1 MIKITQVNTSSGE
14 VIVRI
19 QYDKDSLVFT
29 VDVRKD
35 ELIERL
41 KLVRKTLGR
50 PVTLTDVKQVIVALV
65 NEVRTG
71 KSPIPEDFNYADFI
85 GVDLEA

>member
-1 MIKITQVNTSSGE
+1 MIKIVQVNASSGE
-14 VIVRI
+14 VVVRI
-19 QYDKDSLVFT
+19 QYDKDSQVFT

-50 PVTLTDVKQVIVALV
+50 PLTLTDVKQVIVALV

-71 KSPIPEDFNYADFI
+71 KSPIPEDFNYAEFI

>member
-14 VIVRI
+14 VVVRI

-50 PVTLTDVKQVIVALV
+50 PVTLADVKQVIVALI

-85 GVDLEA
+85 GTDLEA

>member
-14 VIVRI
+14 VIIRI
-19 QYDKDSLVFT
+19 QYDKDSQVFT

-35 ELIERL
+35 DLGERL

-50 PVTLTDVKQVIVALV
+50 PVTLADVKQATVALV
-65 NEVRTG
+65 NEVRAG
-71 KSPIPEDFNYADFI
+71 KSPLPEDFNYADFI
-85 GVDLEA
+85 GVDLEV

>member
-14 VIVRI
+14 VVVRI
-19 QYDKDSLVFT
+19 QYDKDSQVFT

-85 GVDLEA
+85 GMDLEA

>member
-1 MIKITQVNTSSGE
+1 MIKITQVNTSNGE
-14 VIVRI
+14 VVVRI
-19 QYDKDSLVFT
+19 QYDKDSQVFV

-50 PVTLTDVKQVIVALV
+50 PLTLTDVKQVIVALV
-65 NEVRTG
+65 NEVRAG
-71 KSPIPEDFNYADFI
+71 KSPLPEDFNYADFI

>member
-14 VIVRI
+14 VVVRI
-19 QYDKDSLVFT
+19 QYDKDSQVFT

-50 PVTLTDVKQVIVALV
+50 PLTLTDVKQVIVALV

-71 KSPIPEDFNYADFI
+71 KSPIPEDFNYAEFI

>member
-1 MIKITQVNTSSGE
+1 MIKIVQVNTSSGE
-14 VIVRI
+14 VVVRI
-19 QYDKDSLVFT
+19 QYDKNSQVFT

-50 PVTLTDVKQVIVALV
+50 PLTLIDVKQVIVALV

-85 GVDLEA
+85 GVDLEV

>member
-1 MIKITQVNTSSGE
+1 MIKIVQVNTSSGE
-14 VIVRI
+14 VVVRI

-35 ELIERL
+35 DLVERL

-50 PVTLTDVKQVIVALV
+50 PVTLTDVKQTTVALV
-65 NEVRTG
+65 NEVRAG
-71 KSPIPEDFNYADFI
+71 KSPLPEDFNYADFI
-85 GVDLEA
+85 GVDLEV

>member
-14 VIVRI
+14 VIIRI
-19 QYDKDSLVFT
+19 QYDKDSQVFT

-35 ELIERL
+35 DLVERL

-50 PVTLTDVKQVIVALV
+50 PVTLADVKQATVALV
-65 NEVRTG
+65 NEVRAG
-71 KSPIPEDFNYADFI
+71 KSPLPEDFNYADFI
-85 GVDLEA
+85 GVDLEV

>member
-1 MIKITQVNTSSGE
+1 MIKIVQVNTSSGE
-14 VIVRI
+14 VVLRI

-50 PVTLTDVKQVIVALV
+50 PVTLTDAKQVIVALV
-65 NEVRTG
+65 NDVRTG

>member
-14 VIVRI
+14 VIIRI
-19 QYDKDSLVFT
+19 QYDKDSQVFT

-35 ELIERL
+35 DLVERL

-50 PVTLTDVKQVIVALV
+50 PVTLTDVKQATVALV
-65 NEVRTG
+65 NEVRAG
-71 KSPIPEDFNYADFI
+71 KSPLPEDFNYADFI
-85 GVDLEA
+85 GVDLEV

>member
-1 MIKITQVNTSSGE
+1 MIKITQVNTGSGE

-19 QYDKDSLVFT
+19 QYDKDSLVLA

-50 PVTLTDVKQVIVALV
+50 PVTLTDAKQIIVALI

-85 GVDLEA
+85 GMDLEA

>member
-14 VIVRI
+14 VVVRI

-50 PVTLTDVKQVIVALV
+50 PITLTDAKQTIVALV
-65 NEVRTG
+65 NEVRAG
-71 KSPIPEDFNYADFI
+71 KSPLPEDFNYADFI

>member
-1 MIKITQVNTSSGE
+1 MIKIVQVNTSSGE
-14 VIVRI
+14 VVLRI

-50 PVTLTDVKQVIVALV
+50 PVTLTDAKQVIVALV
-65 NEVRTG
+65 NDVRTG
-71 KSPIPEDFNYADFI
+71 KSPIPEDFNYAEFI

>member
-14 VIVRI
+14 VVVRI
-19 QYDKDSLVFT
+19 QYDKDSLVFA

-50 PVTLTDVKQVIVALV
+50 PLTLTDVKQVIVALV

-71 KSPIPEDFNYADFI
+71 KSPIPEDFNYAEFI

>member
-14 VIVRI
+14 VVVRI
-19 QYDKDSLVFT
+19 QYDKDSQVFT

-50 PVTLTDVKQVIVALV
+50 PLTLTDVKQVIVALV

-85 GVDLEA
+85 GMDLEA

>member
-1 MIKITQVNTSSGE
+1 MIKIVQVNTSSGE
-14 VIVRI
+14 VVVKI
-19 QYDKDSLVFT
+19 QYDKDSLVFA

-35 ELIERL
+35 DLIERL

-50 PVTLTDVKQVIVALV
+50 PVTLTDAKQIIVALI

-85 GVDLEA
+85 GMDLEA

>member
-1 MIKITQVNTSSGE
+1 MNTSSGE
-14 VIVRI
+14 VVVRI
-19 QYDKDSLVFT
+19 QYDKDSLVFV

-50 PVTLTDVKQVIVALV
+50 PLTLTDVKQVIVALV

-71 KSPIPEDFNYADFI
+71 KSPIPEDFNYAEFI

>member
-14 VIVRI
+14 VVVRI
-19 QYDKDSLVFT
+19 QYDKDSLVFA

-50 PVTLTDVKQVIVALV
+50 PLTLTDVKQVIVALV

-71 KSPIPEDFNYADFI
+71 KSPIPEDFNYTDFI

>member
-14 VIVRI
+14 VVVRI
-19 QYDKDSLVFT
+19 QYDKDSQVFT

-50 PVTLTDVKQVIVALV
+50 PITLTDAKQTIVALV
-65 NEVRTG
+65 NEVRAG
-71 KSPIPEDFNYADFI
+71 KSPLPEDFNYADFI
-85 GVDLEA
+85 GVDLEV